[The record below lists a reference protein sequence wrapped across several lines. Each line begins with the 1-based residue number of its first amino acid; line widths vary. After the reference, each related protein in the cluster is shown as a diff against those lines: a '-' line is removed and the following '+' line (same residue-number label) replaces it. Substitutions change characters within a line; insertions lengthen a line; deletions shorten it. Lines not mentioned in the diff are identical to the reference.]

1 MMNGGVEREIGM
13 KIEAS
18 DIDIS
23 KLLKMGIIVIPR
35 FQRPYSWK
43 ADNIREFW
51 TDIIGSDESGYFIG
65 SMVIYSLKQDRFG
78 VVDGQQRLTTITI
91 LLCVIRDHFANLG
104 EADLASGVHNYIET
118 RDRDN
123 VKSFI
128 LKTETSFPYLQDK
141 IQRFGE
147 PELEVEPREE
157 EQRLQ
162 QAYNSLHKYVD
173 EYTKKASDG
182 LLTKAEKV
190 SAKVA
195 ALKELR
201 ETVFNLKVIKIEL
214 DDEDNAYIIFETLNT
229 RGQDLTLSDL
239 LKNSIGS
246 LIAKDGDVDVLKIN
260 WEAISRNIS
269 MSGDSVKLDSFFV
282 HSWTSRFPAVTKQR
296 AFKAFKDR
304 LKDSIAVA
312 GEAASRAIAISH
324 LKAFRADSDRYL
336 KIYQPAGS
344 FQRYQYVVAD
354 ALVAL
359 RIFNVEQQTPYVLA
373 LLRAFDE
380 KKIAYRTLRRALL
393 SVENFHFQ
401 FNAVTSQRSSGTIA
415 SMYTRAAR
423 SLTDAPSRNDAGQV
437 IAGVTAELRDRAPKL
452 DEFSLAFRNLAY
464 NAQNRS
470 NALVKYVLMKLSKH
484 EALQFDAELDRLTI
498 EHLHPQ
504 SSVGG
509 DWSAEVVNSV
519 GNLILLSEARN
530 KALENKTYDEK
541 RAIFLNWGDNIP
553 GFVRDSQQW
562 LPETV
567 MQRAN
572 EMAAVAYGE
581 VWKI

>member
-1 MMNGGVEREIGM
+1 M

-18 DIDIS
+18 DIDVS

-43 ADNIREFW
+43 SDNIREFW
-51 TDIIGSDESGYFIG
+51 NDITGSEDSGYFIG
-65 SMVIYSLKQDRFG
+65 SMVIYSMKQDRFG

-91 LLCVIRDHFANLG
+91 LLCAIRDQFAALG
-104 EADLASGVHNYIET
+104 EKDLASGVHNYIET

-157 EQRLQ
+157 EHRLQ
-162 QAYNSLHKYVD
+162 QAYNTLHKFVE
-173 EYTKKASDG
+173 EYIRKASDG
-182 LLTKAEKV
+182 LLAKTEKV
-190 SAKVA
+190 AAKVN

-201 ETVFNLKVIKIEL
+201 EIVFNLKVIKIEL

-246 LIAKDGDVDVLKIN
+246 LIAKDGDVDVLKVN
-260 WEAISRNIS
+260 WDAISGNIGRC
-269 MSGDSVKLDSFFV
+269 GDSVKLESFFV
-282 HSWTSRFPAVTKQR
+282 HSWTSRFPAVTKQK

-304 LKDSIAVA
+304 LKESIASA
-312 GEAASRAIAISH
+312 GEGSSRGIAISH
-324 LKAFRADSDRYL
+324 LKAFKTDSDRYA
-336 KIYQPAGS
+336 KIYNPIGS
-344 FQRYQYVVAD
+344 FSKYQYVVAD
-354 ALVAL
+354 ALATL

-423 SLTDAPSRNDAGQV
+423 SLSDAADSNGAGQV
-437 IAGVTAELRDRAPKL
+437 IAAVTVELRDRAPKL
-452 DEFSLAFRNLAY
+452 EEFSLGFRNLSY
-464 NAQNRS
+464 SVQNRS
-470 NALVKYVLMKLSKH
+470 NALIKYVLTRMSTYEGLH
-484 EALQFDAELDRLTI
+484 FDVELDRLTI
-498 EHLHPQ
+498 EHLYPQ
-504 SSVGG
+504 STVGG
-509 DWSAEVVNSV
+509 DWSAELINSI

-530 KALENKTYDEK
+530 NALENKAYEQK
-541 RAIFLNWGDNIP
+541 HAILLGWGQNIP
-553 GFVRDSQQW
+553 KFVRAAPQW
-562 LPETV
+562 TPDILAE
-567 MQRAN
+567 RAN
-572 EMAAVAYGE
+572 EMAAIAHNA

>member
-1 MMNGGVEREIGM
+1 M

-18 DIDIS
+18 DIDVS

-43 ADNIREFW
+43 TDHIREFW
-51 TDIIGSDESGYFIG
+51 NDITSSEDSGYFIG
-65 SMVIYSLKQDRFG
+65 SMVIYSMKQDRFG

-91 LLCVIRDHFANLG
+91 LLCAIRDQFFSLG
-104 EADLASGVHNYIET
+104 EQDLASGVHNYIET

-157 EQRLQ
+157 EHRLQ
-162 QAYNSLHKYVD
+162 QAYNTLHRFVEDYIR
-173 EYTKKASDG
+173 KASDG
-182 LLTKAEKV
+182 LLTKVEKV
-190 SAKVA
+190 AAKVN

-201 ETVFNLKVIKIEL
+201 EVVFNLKVIKIEL

-246 LIAKDGDVDVLKIN
+246 LIVKDGDVDVLKVN
-260 WEAISRNIS
+260 WDAISSNIGRC
-269 MSGDSVKLDSFFV
+269 GDSVKLESFFV

-304 LKDSIAVA
+304 LKESIVIA
-312 GEAASRAIAISH
+312 GEGASRGIAISH
-324 LKAFRADSDRYL
+324 LKAFRADSERYA
-336 KIYQPAGS
+336 KIFQPIGS
-344 FQRYQYVVAD
+344 FLKYQYVVAD
-354 ALVAL
+354 ALAAL
-359 RIFNVEQQTPYVLA
+359 RVFNVEQQTPYVLA

-380 KKIAYRTLRRALL
+380 KKIAYRTLRRALI

-401 FNAVTSQRSSGTIA
+401 FNAVTSQRSSGSIA

-423 SLTDAPSRNDAGQV
+423 SLSDAADSNAAGQV
-437 IAGVTAELRDRAPKL
+437 IATVTVELRGRAPSL
-452 DEFSLAFRNLAY
+452 EEFSLGFRNLSY
-464 NAQNRS
+464 SVQNRS
-470 NALVKYVLMKLSKH
+470 NALIKYVLTRMSLH
-484 EALQFDAELDRLTI
+484 EGLHFDVELDRLTI
-498 EHLHPQ
+498 EHLFPQ
-504 SSVGG
+504 ALAGG
-509 DWSAEVVNSV
+509 DWTPELINSI
-519 GNLILLSEARN
+519 GNLILLSEVRN
-530 KALENKTYDEK
+530 SALENKTHEQK
-541 RAIFLNWGDNIP
+541 HAMLLGWGQNVP
-553 GFVRDSQQW
+553 NFVLAAQQW
-562 LPETV
+562 NPDTLV
-567 MQRAN
+567 QRAN
-572 EMAAVAYGE
+572 EMAATAHRV

>member
-1 MMNGGVEREIGM
+1 M

-18 DIDIS
+18 DIDVS

-43 ADNIREFW
+43 SDHIREFW
-51 TDIIGSDESGYFIG
+51 NDITNSDDSGYFIG
-65 SMVIYSLKQDRFG
+65 SMVIYSMKQDRFG

-91 LLCVIRDHFANLG
+91 LLCAIRDQFSAVG
-104 EADLASGVHNYIET
+104 QQDLASGVHNYIET

-157 EQRLQ
+157 EHRLQ
-162 QAYNSLHKYVD
+162 QAYNTLHKFVE
-173 EYTKKASDG
+173 EYTRKASDG
-182 LLTKAEKV
+182 LLSKAEKLA
-190 SAKVA
+190 AKVN

-201 ETVFNLKVIKIEL
+201 EIVFNLKVIKIEL

-246 LIAKDGDVDVLKIN
+246 LIAKDGDVDVLKLN
-260 WEAISRNIS
+260 WDAIAANIGRC
-269 MSGDSVKLDSFFV
+269 GDSVKLESFFV

-304 LKDSIAVA
+304 LRQSIDSA
-312 GEAASRAIAISH
+312 GDGASRGIAISH
-324 LKAFRADSDRYL
+324 LNAFKTDSERYA
-336 KIYQPAGS
+336 KIFQPMGS
-344 FQRYQYVVAD
+344 FAKYQYVVAD
-354 ALVAL
+354 ALSAL

-380 KKIAYRTLRRALL
+380 KRISYRTLRRALL
-393 SVENFHFQ
+393 SVESFHFQ

-423 SLTDAPSRNDAGQV
+423 SLTDSSDSNAAGTV
-437 IAGVTAELRDRAPKL
+437 IATVTGELRDRAPKI
-452 DEFSLAFRNLAY
+452 DEFSLGFRNLSY
-464 NAQNRS
+464 SIQNRS
-470 NALVKYVLMKLSKH
+470 NALIKYVLTKLSIH
-484 EALQFDAELDRLTI
+484 EGLQFDADLERLTI

-504 SSVGG
+504 SSEGG
-509 DWSAEVVNSV
+509 AWNAEQINSI

-530 KALENKTYDEK
+530 NSLKNKTFEEK
-541 RAIFLNWGDNIP
+541 RAA
-553 GFVRDSQQW
+553 FVGWVNNVPTFVINAGRWS
-562 LPETV
+562 PETV
-567 MQRAN
+567 EQRTL
-572 EMAAVAYGE
+572 EMAKTAQNA

>member
-1 MMNGGVEREIGM
+1 M

-18 DIDIS
+18 DIDVS

-43 ADNIREFW
+43 ADHIREFW
-51 TDIIGSDESGYFIG
+51 NDITNSDDTGYFIG
-65 SMVIYSLKQDRFG
+65 SMVIYSMKQDKFG

-91 LLCVIRDHFANLG
+91 LLCVIRDHFFALG
-104 EADLASGVHNYIET
+104 EQDLASGVHNFIET

-147 PELEVEPREE
+147 PELEVEALEE

-162 QAYNSLHKYVD
+162 QAYNSLHKFVA
-173 EYTKKASDG
+173 EYIKKASDG
-182 LLTKAEKV
+182 LLAKEEKL
-190 SAKVA
+190 SAKTN

-201 ETVFNLKVIKIEL
+201 EIVFNLKLIKIEL
-214 DDEDNAYIIFETLNT
+214 DDEENAYIIFETLNT

-246 LIAKDGDVDVLKIN
+246 LIVKDGDVDVLKVN
-260 WEAISRNIS
+260 WDAISTNIARCGES
-269 MSGDSVKLDSFFV
+269 IKLESFFV

-304 LKDSIAVA
+304 LRASIEKA
-312 GEAASRAIAISH
+312 GEGAGRGIALSH
-324 LKAFRADSDRYL
+324 LKAFKADSERYV
-336 KIYQPAGS
+336 KIYEPKES
-344 FQRYQYVVAD
+344 FSKYQYVVAD
-354 ALVAL
+354 ALSAL
-359 RIFNVEQQTPYVLA
+359 RLFNVEQQTPYVLA

-380 KKIAYRTLRRALL
+380 KKIAYRSLRQALHQ
-393 SVENFHFQ
+393 VENFHFQ
-401 FNAVTSQRSSGTIA
+401 FNAVTSQRSSGSIA

-423 SLTDAPSRNDAGQV
+423 GLSDSGNSNAAAQV
-437 IAGVTAELRDRAPKL
+437 ISTVTGELRERAPKF
-452 DEFSLAFRNLAY
+452 DEFSLGFRNLSY
-464 NAQNRS
+464 SVQNRS
-470 NALVKYVLMKLSKH
+470 NALIKYVLKKLSMQ
-484 EALQFDAELDRLTI
+484 EGLQFDVELERLTI

-504 SSVGG
+504 SAVGD
-509 DWSAEVVNSV
+509 DWTSERINSV
-519 GNLILLSEARN
+519 GNLILLSEVKN
-530 KALENKTYDEK
+530 NSLKNMSFEQKH
-541 RAIFLNWGDNIP
+541 AILNDWGQNIP
-553 GFVRDSQQW
+553 AFVRATPRWTTDI
-562 LPETV
+562 LL
-567 MQRAN
+567 QRTQ
-572 EMAAVAYGE
+572 EMAEIAHKI

>member
-1 MMNGGVEREIGM
+1 M

-18 DIDIS
+18 DIDVS

-43 ADNIREFW
+43 ADHIRDFW
-51 TDIIGSDESGYFIG
+51 NDITSSDEGGYFIG
-65 SMVIYSLKQDRFG
+65 SMVIYSMKQDRFG

-91 LLCVIRDHFANLG
+91 LLCAIRDQFSSLG
-104 EADLASGVHNYIET
+104 EQDLASGVHNYIET

-147 PELEVEPREE
+147 PELDVKPREE

-162 QAYNSLHKYVD
+162 QAYNTLHKFVED
-173 EYTKKASDG
+173 HIRKASDG
-182 LLTKAEKV
+182 LLAKAEKIA
-190 SAKVA
+190 AKVN

-201 ETVFNLKVIKIEL
+201 EIVFNLKVIKIEL
-214 DDEDNAYIIFETLNT
+214 DDEENAYIIFETLNT

-246 LIAKDGDVDVLKIN
+246 LIEKDGDVDVLKVN
-260 WEAISRNIS
+260 WDALSSNIGRC
-269 MSGDSVKLDSFFV
+269 GDSVKLESFFV

-304 LKDSIAVA
+304 LRESIAGA
-312 GEAASRAIAISH
+312 GEGASRGIAISY
-324 LKAFRADSDRYL
+324 LKAFKADSERYAR
-336 KIYQPAGS
+336 IYQPIGS
-344 FQRYQYVVAD
+344 FLKYQYVVAD
-354 ALVAL
+354 SLAAL

-423 SLTDAPSRNDAGQV
+423 SLSDSADSNASGQV
-437 IAGVTAELRDRAPKL
+437 IATVTVELRDRAPKL
-452 DEFSLAFRNLAY
+452 DEFSLGFRNLSY
-464 NAQNRS
+464 NVQNRS
-470 NALVKYVLMKLSKH
+470 NALIKYVLTKLSMH
-484 EALQFDAELDRLTI
+484 EGLHFDVEIERLTV

-509 DWSAEVVNSV
+509 YWTAEMINSI

-530 KALENKTYDEK
+530 NSLENKTYEQK
-541 RAIFLNWGDNIP
+541 HAILLGSVQSIP
-553 GFVRDSQQW
+553 SFVRAAPQW
-562 LPETV
+562 TPDTLL
-567 MQRAN
+567 QRTN
-572 EMAAVAYGE
+572 EMAETAHGA

>member
-1 MMNGGVEREIGM
+1 M

-18 DIDIS
+18 DLDVS

-43 ADNIREFW
+43 PDHVREFW
-51 TDIIGSDESGYFIG
+51 NDIIGSDDSGYFIG
-65 SMVIYSLKQDRFG
+65 SMVIYSMKQDRFG

-91 LLCVIRDHFANLG
+91 LLCAIRDQFYSLG
-104 EADLASGVHNYIET
+104 EQDLASGVHNYIET

-162 QAYNSLHKYVD
+162 QAYNTLKKFLEDYIR
-173 EYTKKASDG
+173 KASDG

-190 SAKVA
+190 AAKVN
-195 ALKELR
+195 ALKEIR
-201 ETVFNLKVIKIEL
+201 EIVFNLKVIKIEL

-246 LIAKDGDVDVLKIN
+246 LIVKDGDVDVLKVN
-260 WEAISRNIS
+260 WDAISANIGRC
-269 MSGDSVKLDSFFV
+269 GDSVKLESFFV

-304 LKDSIAVA
+304 LKESIASA
-312 GEAASRAIAISH
+312 GEGASRGIAISH
-324 LKAFRADSDRYL
+324 LKAFKADSERYA
-336 KIYQPAGS
+336 KIYQPTGS
-344 FQRYQYVVAD
+344 FSKYQYVVAD
-354 ALVAL
+354 TLAAL
-359 RIFNVEQQTPYVLA
+359 RVFNVEQQTPFVLA

-401 FNAVTSQRSSGTIA
+401 FNAITSQRSSGTIA

-423 SLTDAPSRNDAGQV
+423 SLSDSADSNAAGQV
-437 IAGVTAELRDRAPKL
+437 IAAVTGELHDRAPKL
-452 DEFSLAFRNLAY
+452 EEFSLGFRNLSY
-464 NAQNRS
+464 SVQNRS
-470 NALVKYVLMKLSKH
+470 NALIKYVLKRISLN
-484 EALQFDAELDRLTI
+484 EGLQFDVELERLTI
-498 EHLHPQ
+498 EHLYPQ

-509 DWSAEVVNSV
+509 DWTAEMLNSI

-530 KALENKTYDEK
+530 NTLENKSYEQK
-541 RAIFLNWGDNIP
+541 HAILLGWGRNVP
-553 GFVRDSQQW
+553 NYVLAAPQW
-562 LPETV
+562 TPDTLV
-567 MQRAN
+567 QRTN
-572 EMAAVAYGE
+572 EMAAIAHGT

>member
-1 MMNGGVEREIGM
+1 M

-18 DIDIS
+18 DIDVS

-43 ADNIREFW
+43 ADHIREFW
-51 TDIIGSDESGYFIG
+51 NDITNSDDAGYFIG
-65 SMVIYSLKQDRFG
+65 SMVIYSMRQDRFG

-91 LLCVIRDHFANLG
+91 LLCVIRDQLSSLG
-104 EADLASGVHNYIET
+104 EQELASGVHNYIET

-147 PELEVEPREE
+147 PELDVKPREE

-162 QAYNSLHKYVD
+162 QAYNILHKFVE
-173 EYTKKASDG
+173 EYIKKASDG
-182 LLTKAEKV
+182 LLAKEEKII
-190 SAKVA
+190 AKIN

-201 ETVFNLKVIKIEL
+201 EIVFNLKIIKIEL

-246 LIAKDGDVDVLKIN
+246 LIVKDGDVDVLKVN
-260 WEAISRNIS
+260 WDAISENIGRC
-269 MSGDSVKLDSFFV
+269 GDSVKPDSFFV

-304 LKDSIAVA
+304 LRESIASA
-312 GEAASRAIAISH
+312 GEGASRGIAISH
-324 LKAFRADSDRYL
+324 LKAFKEDSERYA
-336 KIYQPAGS
+336 KIYQPIGS
-344 FQRYQYVVAD
+344 FSKYQYVVAD
-354 ALVAL
+354 SLAAL

-423 SLTDAPSRNDAGQV
+423 SLSDSANSSTAGQV
-437 IAGVTAELRDRAPKL
+437 IATVTGDLRNRAPKL
-452 DEFSLAFRNLAY
+452 DEFSLGFRNLSY
-464 NAQNRS
+464 NVQNRS
-470 NALVKYVLMKLSKH
+470 NALIKYVLKKLSMH
-484 EALQFDAELDRLTI
+484 EGLQFDVEPDRLTL

-504 SSVGG
+504 SAVEG
-509 DWSAEVVNSV
+509 DWTSEIINSI

-530 KALENKTYDEK
+530 NSLQNKTYEQK
-541 RAIFLNWGDNIP
+541 HLILQGWSQNIP
-553 GFVRDSQQW
+553 SFIQSATQW
-562 LPETV
+562 TPETLA
-567 MQRAN
+567 QRTN
-572 EMAAVAYGE
+572 EMAKTAHGA
-581 VWKI
+581 VWKV